1 MMNKSKNYP
10 IVKSESEWHNELSDE
25 EFRVLRKKGTELP
38 FTGKYNNHFD
48 KGIYR
53 CRACDTPLYDSESKF
68 ESGCGW
74 PSYDKALPGALEF
87 IKDNSHG
94 MIRTEIVCAKCGGH
108 QGHVFNDG
116 PSTTGERYCV
126 NSVSIRFDSE

>member
-1 MMNKSKNYP
+1 MNKSKNYP

-74 PSYDKALPGALEF
+74 PSYDKALPGALEY

-116 PSTTGERYCV
+116 PSSTGERYCV

>member
-1 MMNKSKNYP
+1 MNKSKNYP

-87 IKDNSHG
+87 IKDNTHG

>member
-1 MMNKSKNYP
+1 MNKSKNYP
-10 IVKSESEWHNELSDE
+10 IVKSEYEWHNELSNE

-87 IKDNSHG
+87 IKDKSHG

-108 QGHVFNDG
+108 QGHIFNDG
-116 PSTTGERYCV
+116 PSPTGERYCV

>member
-1 MMNKSKNYP
+1 MNKSKNYP

-116 PSTTGERYCV
+116 PSSTGERYCV

>member
-1 MMNKSKNYP
+1 MNKSKNYP

-68 ESGCGW
+68 KSGCGW

>member
-1 MMNKSKNYP
+1 MNKSKNYP
-10 IVKSESEWHNELSDE
+10 IVKSEYEWHNELSNE

-38 FTGKYNNHFD
+38 FTGQYNNHFD

-116 PSTTGERYCV
+116 PSSTGERYCV
-126 NSVSIRFDSE
+126 NSVSIHFDSE

>member
-1 MMNKSKNYP
+1 MNKPKNYP

-116 PSTTGERYCV
+116 PSSTGERYCV

>member
-1 MMNKSKNYP
+1 MNKSKNYP

-48 KGIYR
+48 KGVYR

-116 PSTTGERYCV
+116 PSSTGERYCV

>member
-1 MMNKSKNYP
+1 MSKPENYP

-25 EFRVLRKKGTELP
+25 EFIVLRKKGTELP

-48 KGIYR
+48 KGVYR

>member
-38 FTGKYNNHFD
+38 FTGQYNNHFD

-116 PSTTGERYCV
+116 PSSTGERYCV

>member
-1 MMNKSKNYP
+1 MNKSKNYP
-10 IVKSESEWHNELSDE
+10 IVKSEYEWHNELSNE

-38 FTGKYNNHFD
+38 FTGQYNNHFD

-116 PSTTGERYCV
+116 PSTTGERFCV
-126 NSVSIRFDSE
+126 NSASIRFDGE

>member
-1 MMNKSKNYP
+1 MNKSKNYP

-25 EFRVLRKKGTELP
+25 EFRVLRKKSTELP
-38 FTGKYNNHFD
+38 FTGQYNNHFD

-74 PSYDKALPGALEF
+74 PSYNKALPGALEF

-116 PSTTGERYCV
+116 PSSTGERYCV

>member
-1 MMNKSKNYP
+1 MNKSKNYP
-10 IVKSESEWHNELSDE
+10 IVKSEYEWHNELSNE

-94 MIRTEIVCAKCGGH
+94 MMRTEIVCAKCGGH

-116 PSTTGERYCV
+116 PSSTGERYCV

>member
-1 MMNKSKNYP
+1 MNKSKNYP

-38 FTGKYNNHFD
+38 FTGQYNNHFD

-74 PSYDKALPGALEF
+74 PSYNKALPGALEF

-116 PSTTGERYCV
+116 PSSTGERYCV

>member
-10 IVKSESEWHNELSDE
+10 IVKSEYEWHNELSNE

>member
-1 MMNKSKNYP
+1 MNKSKNYP
-10 IVKSESEWHNELSDE
+10 IVKSEYEWHNELSNE

-38 FTGKYNNHFD
+38 FTGQYNNHFD

-74 PSYDKALPGALEF
+74 PSYNKALSGALEF

-108 QGHVFNDG
+108 QGHAFNDG
-116 PSTTGERYCV
+116 PSSTGERYCV

>member
-1 MMNKSKNYP
+1 MNKSKNYP
-10 IVKSESEWHNELSDE
+10 IVKSEYEWHNELSNE

>member
-25 EFRVLRKKGTELP
+25 EFRVLRKKSTELP
-38 FTGKYNNHFD
+38 FTEQYNNHFD

-53 CRACDTPLYDSESKF
+53 CRACDTPLFDSESKF

-74 PSYDKALPGALEF
+74 PSYNKALPGALEF

-116 PSTTGERYCV
+116 PSSTGERYCV

>member
-1 MMNKSKNYP
+1 MNKSKNYP

-74 PSYDKALPGALEF
+74 PSYDRALPGALEF

>member
-38 FTGKYNNHFD
+38 FTGQYNNHFD

-74 PSYDKALPGALEF
+74 PSYNKALSGALEF

>member
-1 MMNKSKNYP
+1 MNKSENYP

-53 CRACDTPLYDSESKF
+53 CRACDTPLYDSASKF

-87 IKDNSHG
+87 IEDDELVEV
-94 MIRTEIVCAKCGGH
+94 TPA
-108 QGHVFNDG
+108 
-116 PSTTGERYCV
+116 
-126 NSVSIRFDSE
+126 SIRMRKKSI

>member
-1 MMNKSKNYP
+1 MNKSKNYP

-38 FTGKYNNHFD
+38 FTGQYNNHFD

-116 PSTTGERYCV
+116 PTSTGERYCV
-126 NSVSIRFDSE
+126 NSVSIHFDSE

>member
-1 MMNKSKNYP
+1 MNKSKNYP
-10 IVKSESEWHNELSDE
+10 IVKSEYEWHNELSDE

-38 FTGKYNNHFD
+38 FTGQYNNHFD

-53 CRACDTPLYDSESKF
+53 CRACETPLYDSESKF

>member
-1 MMNKSKNYP
+1 MNKSKNYP

-25 EFRVLRKKGTELP
+25 EFRVLRKKSTELP
-38 FTGKYNNHFD
+38 FTGQYNNHFD

-53 CRACDTPLYDSESKF
+53 CRACDTPLFDSESKF

-74 PSYDKALPGALEF
+74 PSYNKALPGALEF

-116 PSTTGERYCV
+116 PSSSGERYCV

>member
-1 MMNKSKNYP
+1 MNKSKNYP
-10 IVKSESEWHNELSDE
+10 IVKSESEWQNELSDE

>member
-1 MMNKSKNYP
+1 MNKSKNYP

-25 EFRVLRKKGTELP
+25 EFRVLRKKSTELP
-38 FTGKYNNHFD
+38 FTGQYNNHFD

-53 CRACDTPLYDSESKF
+53 CRACDTPLFDSESKF

-74 PSYDKALPGALEF
+74 PSYNKALPGALEF

-116 PSTTGERYCV
+116 PSSTGERYCV

>member
-1 MMNKSKNYP
+1 MNKSKNYP

-38 FTGKYNNHFD
+38 FTGQYNNHFD

-53 CRACDTPLYDSESKF
+53 CRACETPLYDSESKF

-74 PSYDKALPGALEF
+74 PSYDKAFPGALEF

-116 PSTTGERYCV
+116 PSSTGERYCV
-126 NSVSIRFDSE
+126 NSVSIHFDSE

>member
-1 MMNKSKNYP
+1 MNKSKNYP

-38 FTGKYNNHFD
+38 FTGQYNNHFD

-116 PSTTGERYCV
+116 PSSTGERYCV

>member
-1 MMNKSKNYP
+1 MNKSKNYP

-38 FTGKYNNHFD
+38 FTGQYNNHFD

-53 CRACDTPLYDSESKF
+53 CRACETPLYDSESKF

-74 PSYDKALPGALEF
+74 PSYDKAFPGALEF

>member
-1 MMNKSKNYP
+1 MNKSKNYP

-126 NSVSIRFDSE
+126 NSVSIRFVSE

>member
-25 EFRVLRKKGTELP
+25 EFRVLRKKSTELP
-38 FTGKYNNHFD
+38 FTGQYNNHFD

-53 CRACDTPLYDSESKF
+53 CRACDTPLFDSESKF

-74 PSYDKALPGALEF
+74 PSYNKALSGALEF

-116 PSTTGERYCV
+116 PSSTGERYCV

>member
-1 MMNKSKNYP
+1 MNKSKNYP

-25 EFRVLRKKGTELP
+25 EFKVLRKKGTELP

-126 NSVSIRFDSE
+126 NSVSIRFVSE

>member
-25 EFRVLRKKGTELP
+25 EFRVLRKKSTELP
-38 FTGKYNNHFD
+38 FTGQYNNHFD

-53 CRACDTPLYDSESKF
+53 CRACDTPLFDSESKF

-87 IKDNSHG
+87 IKDNSQG

-116 PSTTGERYCV
+116 PTTTGERYCV

>member
-1 MMNKSKNYP
+1 MNKSKNYP
-10 IVKSESEWHNELSDE
+10 IVKSEYEWHNELSDE

-38 FTGKYNNHFD
+38 FTGQYNNHFD

-53 CRACDTPLYDSESKF
+53 CRACDTPLYDSASKF

-74 PSYDKALPGALEF
+74 PSYDKALPGALEY

>member
-25 EFRVLRKKGTELP
+25 EFRVLRKKSTELP
-38 FTGKYNNHFD
+38 FTGQYNNHFD

-53 CRACDTPLYDSESKF
+53 CKACESPLYDSESKF
-68 ESGCGW
+68 ESDCGW

-116 PSTTGERYCV
+116 PSSTGERYCV

>member
-1 MMNKSKNYP
+1 MNKSKNYP
-10 IVKSESEWHNELSDE
+10 IVKSESEWHTELSDE

-87 IKDNSHG
+87 IKDNSHD

-116 PSTTGERYCV
+116 PSSTGERYCV

>member
-1 MMNKSKNYP
+1 MNKSKNYP
-10 IVKSESEWHNELSDE
+10 IVKSESEWYNELSDE

-126 NSVSIRFDSE
+126 NSVSIRFVSE

>member
-1 MMNKSKNYP
+1 MNKSKNYP
-10 IVKSESEWHNELSDE
+10 IVKSEYEWHNELSNE

-116 PSTTGERYCV
+116 PSSTGECYCV

>member
-1 MMNKSKNYP
+1 MNKSKNYP